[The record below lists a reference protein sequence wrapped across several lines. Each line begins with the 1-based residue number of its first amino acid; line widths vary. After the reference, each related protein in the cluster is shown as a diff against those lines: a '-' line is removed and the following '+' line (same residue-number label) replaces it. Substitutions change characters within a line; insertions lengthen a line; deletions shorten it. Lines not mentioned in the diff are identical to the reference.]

1 MIDPKF
7 KIFQMVWE
15 LRSFSAAAAMLGMSQ
30 PNATQQLKKLEQEL
44 GVRLFD
50 RDTRSIELTA
60 AGKLLLRELAGLDAA
75 ADHLRL
81 KLAGLKTGSRHFA
94 IGGTLTAGSYVL
106 PALIANFMNENRKI
120 ALHLTIGNTAAIAE
134 KVQQH
139 ILEVALVEGPFDR
152 NLFLY
157 HKFADD
163 ELQAAGPPEVVCEAF
178 SLTQYLKRG
187 GRLLLREA
195 GSGTRHHFD
204 RFCRERAI
212 EVPSEQIITVQGFE
226 AIKAMAAAGGGVA
239 ILSPLVCTR
248 EVRAGTLACA
258 PLREGRIFREFNFI
272 YSAAADLELVGLLIN
287 FCRRAQREFNA

>member
-7 KIFQMVWE
+7 KIFQVVWA

-30 PNATQQLKKLEQEL
+30 PNATQQVKKLEQEL

-106 PALIANFMNENRKI
+106 PALMARFMAENRKI
-120 ALHLTIGNTAAIAE
+120 ALHLAIGNTAAIAE

-139 ILEVALVEGPFDR
+139 ILELALVEGPFDR

-157 HKFADD
+157 RKFADD
-163 ELQAAGPPEVVCEAF
+163 ELQAAGPPEVVEEEF
-178 SLTQYLKRG
+178 SLTRYLTRG

-204 RFCRERAI
+204 CFCREHGI
-212 EVPSEQIITVQGFE
+212 DVPNEQIITVQGFE
-226 AIKAMAAAGGGVA
+226 AIKALAAAGTGVA
-239 ILSPLVCTR
+239 ILSPLV
-248 EVRAGTLACA
+248 
-258 PLREGRIFREFNFI
+258 
-272 YSAAADLELVGLLIN
+272 
-287 FCRRAQREFNA
+287 

>member
-30 PNATQQLKKLEQEL
+30 PNATQQLKKLEKEL
-44 GVRLFD
+44 GVKLFD

-60 AGKLLLRELAGLDAA
+60 AGRMLLRELAGLDAA

-81 KLAGLKTGSRHFA
+81 KLAGLRTGSRHFA

-106 PALIANFMNENRKI
+106 PALMARFMAENRKI
-120 ALHLTIGNTAAIAE
+120 ALHLVIGNTETIAE

-139 ILEVALVEGPFDR
+139 ILELALVEGPFDR

-157 HKFADD
+157 RKFDDD
-163 ELQAAGPPEVVCEAF
+163 ELQAAGSPDVVAAEF
-178 SLTQYLKRG
+178 SLTRYLKRG

-195 GSGTRHHFD
+195 GSGTRHSFD
-204 RFCRERAI
+204 RFCREHAI
-212 EVPSEQIITVQGFE
+212 EVPGEQIITVQGFE
-226 AIKAMAAAGGGVA
+226 AVKALAAAGTGVA
-239 ILSPLVCTR
+239 ILSPLICVR
-248 EVRAGTLACA
+248 EVNEGSLCCA
-258 PLREGRIFREFNFI
+258 PLLEGRILREFNFI
-272 YSAAADLELVGLLIN
+272 YSAAADLELVGRLVN
-287 FCRRAQREFNA
+287 FCCRARRELRA